1 MNGRWYAAVGVGFA
15 GAALVASLTGAADGA
30 VQAPTAA
37 GKGVTKTQATAI
49 AKKQANKAITAR
61 APGLTVGTAK
71 KAAPTGVAGGNL
83 TGTYPNP
90 IVALGAITTPRLA
103 AAAVTSGKLADGS
116 VTTGKLA
123 AQSVTHKILA
133 SGSVTSEKLATQ
145 AVTTAGLADG
155 SVTEAKLGGQ
165 IVAARNLV
173 DGAVTAQALGSVTI
187 VSGDGRSVLA
197 GESGAATIVC
207 PEPSRIL
214 SGGGAASDVFMT
226 LVSSYPQSE
235 SSWRVV
241 YHNGGGSTAF
251 FSPMASCLDA
261 TGG

>member
-1 MNGRWYAAVGVGFA
+1 M
-15 GAALVASLTGAADGA
+15 
-30 VQAPTAA
+30 AP
-37 GKGVTKTQATAI
+37 
-49 AKKQANKAITAR
+49 
-61 APGLTVGTAK
+61 
-71 KAAPTGVAGGNL
+71 
-83 TGTYPNP
+83 
-90 IVALGAITTPRLA
+90 
-103 AAAVTSGKLADGS
+103 GS

-145 AVTTAGLADG
+145 AVTSAGLADG

-173 DGAVTAQALGSVTI
+173 DGRSNRSGARQRDDRV
-187 VSGDGRSVLA
+187 GDGRSVLA
-197 GESGAATIVC
+197 GESGAATIDYV
-207 PEPSRIL
+207 PPNLLESSR
-214 SGGGAASDVFMT
+214 GGGAASDVFMT

-251 FSPMASCLDA
+251 FSPLASCLDA